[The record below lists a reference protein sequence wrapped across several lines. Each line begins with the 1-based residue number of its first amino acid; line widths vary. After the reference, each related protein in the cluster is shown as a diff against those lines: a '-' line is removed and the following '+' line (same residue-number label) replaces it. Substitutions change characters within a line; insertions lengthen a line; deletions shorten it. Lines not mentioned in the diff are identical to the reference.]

1 MGRKGS
7 REEGEL
13 AAGPTGL
20 DATAFAFSRIQT
32 PPVISTSAHVSANSN
47 PLSQG
52 GHLGSSTQALYQRD
66 SIPAPATRSVHRQ
79 HPLSTSHTLA
89 AGLTLTPDTLSRP
102 SSTFNSLV
110 LTTTLE
116 CQQGLISSLPTLPPR
131 HPSPS
136 LAASTR
142 PTSSTHPALSP
153 EHSTTRALDALPDL
167 LTILFVPSL
176 RTRRLLL
183 LSTPNKWPA
192 AFAPPPNVQL
202 DGQHPGSLE
211 SPAGQGCCCECARAF
226 LLMSAVTDLRNLRAL
241 QAIGAAGLLSVLC
254 CLALFCCFGVS
265 ATPFLLWRLL
275 LPGV

>member
-1 MGRKGS
+1 MSLWVVHLLPPLPCPASRVEREERAPAGCHPSLPSYFGSERTDQSLLARPCTMLSESKGATSEDDNLRRSGSASGLRRDHQRRKELVGRKGS

-89 AGLTLTPDTLSRP
+89 AGPTLTPDTLSRP

-153 EHSTTRALDALPDL
+153 EHSTTER
-167 LTILFVPSL
+167 
-176 RTRRLLL
+176 
-183 LSTPNKWPA
+183 
-192 AFAPPPNVQL
+192 
-202 DGQHPGSLE
+202 
-211 SPAGQGCCCECARAF
+211 
-226 LLMSAVTDLRNLRAL
+226 
-241 QAIGAAGLLSVLC
+241 
-254 CLALFCCFGVS
+254 
-265 ATPFLLWRLL
+265 
-275 LPGV
+275 